1 MRRTLLNRIAR
12 RNGPPAVMRR
22 IRRRSRTVPS
32 VLKPGSLV
40 LTDEGLLG
48 RVKRLIGKQGSV
60 WPAELEVDDMN
71 GGTALVSPRDI
82 RLVYR

>member
-1 MRRTLLNRIAR
+1 MNRIAR
-12 RNGPPAVMRR
+12 MHGPLANMRR
-22 IRRRSRTVPS
+22 IRRRSRTVKS

-48 RVKRLIGKQGSV
+48 RVNRLIEKPGVV
-60 WPAELEVDDMN
+60 WPAELELDDLK